1 MGRSRRVPALPVVRP
16 RRHPMKENTWRTT
29 AEVALQHQH
38 SPSLELATPPRTS
51 CHDGAMADDDLTSE
65 RDFNKHNIAEFRSN
79 GGKVGGQ
86 FEGFPLLILTSTGA
100 KSGEQRENLIGYFD
114 IDDKIYVVGSAA
126 GRDASPGWVFNLRA
140 QPSVTVEI
148 GSDPPREPSPTNC
161 PEPNGTASTSS
172 SSSAR
177 PASANTRSGPTG

>member
-1 MGRSRRVPALPVVRP
+1 
-16 RRHPMKENTWRTT
+16 
-29 AEVALQHQH
+29 
-38 SPSLELATPPRTS
+38 
-51 CHDGAMADDDLTSE
+51 MADDDLTSE
-65 RDFNKHNIAEFRSN
+65 RDFNEHNIAEFRSN

-114 IDDKIYVVGSAA
+114 IDDKVYVVGSAA

-148 GSDPPREPSPTNC
+148 GADPPRAAVAHELPRAERDRLYKVIVERAPGFGEYEKRTDRVI
-161 PEPNGTASTSS
+161 PVFELARSS
-172 SSSAR
+172 
-177 PASANTRSGPTG
+177 